1 MRWRRMSY
9 DANLFSRR
17 SKGAV
22 MKAFAIIAGLVLA
35 SAIVSPAVSPAL
47 AQGPAK
53 DAAKVATV
61 NGKAIPKARADFM
74 LKSQAG
80 QGTPDNEQLRKAI
93 LDQLI
98 AWELVV
104 QEADR
109 TGLSKSA
116 DVQSQ
121 LGIARQQVIFQAYL
135 QNHFKSNPV
144 KDEALRAEYNRVKGQ
159 RGDKEYKAR
168 HILVEKEADAK
179 DIIDQLKKGAKFE
192 DLAKQSKDIGSRERG
207 GELDWQ
213 PAATYVKPFADALAK
228 LEKGKTTETPVQTQ
242 FGFHVIRLDDARN
255 AQLPEFD
262 TVKQQISQMLQRQEI
277 ERLVNEL
284 RVKAKIE

>member
-1 MRWRRMSY
+1 
-9 DANLFSRR
+9 
-17 SKGAV
+17 
-22 MKAFAIIAGLVLA
+22 MKAFPIIAGLVLVGT
-35 SAIVSPAVSPAL
+35 IVSPAVSPAL
-47 AQGPAK
+47 AQSAAR
-53 DAAKVATV
+53 DAAKPGTV
-61 NGKAIPKARADFM
+61 NGKVIPKSRVDFM
-74 LKSQAG
+74 VKSRTA
-80 QGTPDNEQLRKAI
+80 QGAPDNEQLRKAI

-135 QNHFKSNPV
+135 QDYFKSHPV

-168 HILVEKEADAK
+168 HILVEKDTDAK
-179 DIIDQLKKGAKFE
+179 DIIEQLKKGAKFE
-192 DLAKQSKDIGSRERG
+192 DLARQSKDIGSREKG

-213 PAATYVKPFADALAK
+213 PAATYVKPFGDALAK
-228 LEKGKTTETPVQTQ
+228 LEKGKTTESPVQTQ
-242 FGFHVIRLDDARN
+242 FGFHVIRLDDVRTT
-255 AQLPEFD
+255 QFPEFD
-262 TVKQQISQMLQRQEI
+262 AVKQQIAQMLQNQEV
-277 ERLVNEL
+277 ERLVNDL
-284 RVKAKIE
+284 RAKAKVE

>member
-1 MRWRRMSY
+1 
-9 DANLFSRR
+9 
-17 SKGAV
+17 

-179 DIIDQLKKGAKFE
+179 DIIDQIKKGAKFE

-255 AQLPEFD
+255 AQLPEFE
-262 TVKQQISQMLQRQEI
+262 TVKQQIAQALQRQEI